1 MQEFWNQR
9 YSEEE
14 YAYGTRANS
23 WFRHHLRGRTPG
35 RILLPGEGEGRN
47 AVHAAR
53 AGWDVTAWDYSEA
66 GRDKALALA
75 AAHGVRINYD
85 VVDLSTAVPAA
96 GRFDAVALVF
106 VHLPPEQRRRLH
118 TLCAN
123 ALAPG
128 GVLILEAF
136 SQQQLRYESGG
147 PRSEDLL
154 YTLSDLREDVRDLR
168 IVRAERRLRQLRE
181 GPYHAGTA
189 SVLRLLALRD

>member
-1 MQEFWNQR
+1 MREFWNQR

-53 AGWDVTAWDYSEA
+53 AGWEVTAWDYSEA

-75 AAHGVRINYD
+75 AAHGVRIQYD
-85 VVDLSTAVPAA
+85 IVDLSTAVPTS
-96 GRFDAVALVF
+96 GTFNAVALVF
-106 VHLPPEQRRRLH
+106 VHLPSEQRRRLH
-118 TLCAN
+118 TLCVN

-128 GVLILEAF
+128 GLLILEAF
-136 SQQQLRYESGG
+136 SQQQLRYDSGG
-147 PRSEDLL
+147 PRSEELL
-154 YTLSDLREDVRDLR
+154 YTLRDLREDFRDLR
-168 IVRAERRLRQLRE
+168 VVRAEQRLRQLQE
-181 GPYHAGTA
+181 GAYHVGPA